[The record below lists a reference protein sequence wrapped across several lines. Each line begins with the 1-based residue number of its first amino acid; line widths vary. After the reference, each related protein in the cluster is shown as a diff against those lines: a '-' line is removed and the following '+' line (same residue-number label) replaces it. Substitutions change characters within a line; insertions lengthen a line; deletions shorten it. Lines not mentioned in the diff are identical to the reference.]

1 MLAWQSTN
9 LLQITYPEDITGMP
23 LNEQSL
29 TILQT
34 TSDDYS
40 AFVQVFNLIRIFF

>member
-1 MLAWQSTN
+1 MFAWQSTN
-9 LLQITYPEDITGMP
+9 LLQITYPEDVAGMP
-23 LNEQSL
+23 LDEQSL

-40 AFVQVFNLIRIFF
+40 AFVQVFNFFPLIF